1 MTVTPAPT
9 VPSGSSLPR
18 AGSRAGRTRE
28 RPPAGVSRTAGYYF
42 VALYVGLLL
51 LLGVAPAAYAIYLSL
66 AANAGGGFASAFHMA
81 FTDYRFW
88 PAFGHILEFM
98 AIWLVSQTV
107 FVVGLVLMMHNMAQR
122 VGSVFRFL
130 FYIPGAL
137 AGAAS
142 VIVWLFMLDPTASP
156 FAFVLHW
163 FGYTDFD
170 NTIAPGNLPAI
181 FAVMAFWTGAGG
193 WIVVMYGALNNIPH
207 ELIEA
212 AQIDGSNA
220 FQAALRIKLPLIRKW
235 IVYMLLLSF
244 AGGTQLFVE
253 PTVLGSASLGIGVT
267 KYWSPNQL
275 GWFVASEY
283 NQYNE
288 AAAISV
294 MLLVLG
300 LVVAALLVW
309 RGRLFEVE

>member
-1 MTVTPAPT
+1 MTVTPVPT
-9 VPSGSSLPR
+9 VPSGRSARPR
-18 AGSRAGRTRE
+18 SGSRAGRATE
-28 RPPAGVSRTAGYYF
+28 PPPAGVSRTAGYWF

-51 LLGVAPAAYAIYLSL
+51 LLGIAPAAYAIYLSL
-66 AANAGGGFASAFHMA
+66 AANAGGGIASAFHVA
-81 FTDYRFW
+81 FTDYRFL

-98 AIWLVSQTV
+98 ALWLVSQTV
-107 FVVGLVLMMHNMAQR
+107 LVVGLVLMMHNMAQR
-122 VGSVFRFL
+122 VGAVFRFL

-156 FAFVLHW
+156 FSFALHW
-163 FGYTDFD
+163 LGYAVFD

-181 FAVMAFWTGAGG
+181 FALMAFWTGAGG

-212 AQIDGSNA
+212 ADLDGSSA
-220 FQAALRIKLPLIRKW
+220 FQTAILIKLPLIRKW
-235 IVYMLLLSF
+235 VVYMLLLSF

-253 PTVLGSASLGIGVT
+253 PTVLGGASLGIGISQV
-267 KYWSPNQL
+267 L
-275 GWFVASEY
+275 VAQPARLVRGLAQY

-288 AAAISV
+288 AA
-294 MLLVLG
+294 G
-300 LVVAALLVW
+300 DH
-309 RGRLFEVE
+309 R